1 MKRRFPRL
9 TLRVAIEI
17 ESLEGCEDAVATT
30 LGAGGLFVATER
42 PLPAHTP
49 VVVRFRLPGEQDR
62 LCFEAHVAWSGEP
75 GPGVATP
82 GMGLE
87 FDDAEAR
94 SLHAARL
101 ERWAMRNDAEP
112 DRMGGSGGE
121 SPAA

>member
-9 TLRVAIEI
+9 TLRVDIEV

-30 LGAGGLFVATER
+30 LGAGGLFVATDR

-49 VVVRFRLPGEQDR
+49 VVVRFRLPGEEHL
-62 LCFEAHVAWSGEP
+62 LCFEAHVAWSGGP
-75 GPGVATP
+75 GPNVASP

-94 SLHAARL
+94 ARHAARL
-101 ERWAMRNDAEP
+101 EQWAARNEAQL
-112 DRMGGSGGE
+112 RGSSGE